1 MDSDLREQEGPIA
14 HVGAARRATYRSGP
28 ADELVAELDAISK
41 AFAATRPYRAVQVDD
56 PNPVNRR
63 FVIASVDEVPLS
75 IRVRAGEIVHH
86 ARAALDLLVYQLLLR
101 AGETDDRR
109 LRKCAFPI
117 ITEHDP
123 ADRKQAG
130 NYQSKMKRCI
140 EGVSDTARDRI
151 EALQPWQPGS
161 PGEWSHLSQVEELDN
176 TQKHRLLLT
185 GVVGLRMKNF
195 VLNDNGVAKLIPE
208 AFFPILPGAMI
219 IATDVKP
226 GQQLTHSFA
235 DDVIFHESGPPSGWP
250 LTHILRNL
258 NAMTRETVES
268 FADCF

>member
-1 MDSDLREQEGPIA
+1 MTARHTSEQLAGPR
-14 HVGAARRATYRSGP
+14 ARLDRA
-28 ADELVAELDAISK
+28 DVLVAELDGLSK
-41 AFAATRPYRAVQVDD
+41 AFAASRPYRAVQVDD

-63 FVIASVDEVPLS
+63 FIVESVDDVPLP

-86 ARAALDLLVYQLLLR
+86 TRAALDLLVYQLLLQ
-101 AGETDDRR
+101 AGEDDEKR

-117 ITEHDP
+117 VTEHDP
-123 ADRKQAG
+123 ADRQQAG

-140 EGVSDTARDRI
+140 EGVRDVARERI
-151 EALQPWQPGS
+151 EALQPWRAGNPGV
-161 PGEWSHLSQVEELDN
+161 WSHLSQVEELDN

-208 AFFPILPGAMI
+208 AFFPIRPGAMI
-219 IATDVKP
+219 IASDVKP
-226 GQQLTHSFA
+226 GQQVTRSFA

-250 LTHILRNL
+250 LAHILGNL
-258 NAMTRETVES
+258 NAMTRETVEG